1 MKLRVPRSRLRAL
14 ALGAGAL
21 PPTRRLALTSG
32 RDLRPLLSSLRESD
46 RDRLLAALHLSAVSC
61 LPTPER
67 APLATVHG
75 TLDALACSLAVLPT
89 ALARRC
95 FLRCHRASV

>member
-1 MKLRVPRSRLRAL
+1 MKRTVPRSRLRAL

-21 PPTRRLALTSG
+21 APTRRLALPSG
-32 RDLRPLLSSLRESD
+32 RDLRSLLSCLRESD
-46 RDRLLAALHLSAVSC
+46 RDRLLAALHLAAVSR
-61 LPTPER
+61 LATPEG

-89 ALARRC
+89 ALASRC